1 MQIRITVPSELV
13 RLRDL
18 TAAVDAV
25 LETNA
30 VCREVRDDVRLIAEE
45 IVANAI
51 EYGGSGS
58 ETEIIV
64 EITTL
69 EHHLSIEFRDCGQP
83 FDPLN
88 VAAPVLSASLDE
100 RAVGGLG
107 LHLVHELAESL
118 TYAREDPYN
127 VLRVTVR
134 SDTQPIV

>member
-18 TAAVDAV
+18 TAAIDAV
-25 LETNA
+25 LETNI

-51 EYGGSGS
+51 EYGGNGS

-64 EITTL
+64 EISAL
-69 EHHLSIEFRDCGQP
+69 EHHLTIEFRDCGQA

-88 VAAPVLSASLDE
+88 VAAPMLSASLDE

-118 TYAREDPYN
+118 TYTREDPYN

>member
-51 EYGGSGS
+51 EHGGSDS

-69 EHHLSIEFRDCGQP
+69 ERHLTIEFRDCGRP
-83 FDPLN
+83 FDPLD
-88 VAAPVLSASLDE
+88 VATPALDAPLDE

-118 TYAREDPYN
+118 TYTREDPYN

-134 SDTQPIV
+134 SDTQPVV

>member
-18 TAAVDAV
+18 TAAIDAV

-64 EITTL
+64 QIMAL
-69 EHHLSIEFRDCGQP
+69 DRQLAIEFRDCGRP
-83 FDPLN
+83 FDPLA
-88 VAAPVLSASLDE
+88 VEVPMLDAPLEE
-100 RAVGGLG
+100 RAIGGLG
-107 LHLVHELAESL
+107 LHLVRELAESL
-118 TYAREDPYN
+118 SYTREGPYN

-134 SDTQPIV
+134 SDTQPVV

>member
-1 MQIRITVPSELV
+1 MQIRIMVPSELV

-51 EYGGSGS
+51 EYGGSGA

-64 EITTL
+64 QITAL
-69 EHHLSIEFRDCGQP
+69 ERHLAIEFRDCGQP
-83 FDPLN
+83 FDPLA
-88 VAAPVLSASLDE
+88 VEAPVLDAPLEE
-100 RAVGGLG
+100 RAIGGLG

-118 TYAREDPYN
+118 SYTREDPYN

-134 SDTQPIV
+134 SDAQPVA

>member
-18 TAAVDAV
+18 TAAIDAV

-30 VCREVRDDVRLIAEE
+30 VGREIRDDVRLIAEE

-51 EYGGSGS
+51 EYGGSDA
-58 ETEIIV
+58 ETEIVVDIAAADG
-64 EITTL
+64 T
-69 EHHLSIEFRDCGQP
+69 LSIEFRDRGRP
-83 FDPLN
+83 FDPLA
-88 VAAPVLSASLDE
+88 VAPPALDAPLDE
-100 RAVGGLG
+100 RGIGGLG

-118 TYAREDPYN
+118 SYAREDDCN

-134 SDTQPIV
+134 SHTPTAV

>member
-1 MQIRITVPSELV
+1 MQIRLMVPSELV

-18 TAAVDAV
+18 TAAIDAV

-51 EYGGSGS
+51 EHGGSGA
-58 ETEIIV
+58 ETEIVVQIMA
-64 EITTL
+64 L
-69 EHHLSIEFRDCGQP
+69 ERKLAIEFRDCGRP
-83 FDPLN
+83 FDPLA
-88 VAAPVLSASLDE
+88 VEAPMLDAPLEE
-100 RAVGGLG
+100 RVVGGLG

-118 TYAREDPYN
+118 SYTREDPYN

-134 SDTQPIV
+134 SDTQPVA

>member
-1 MQIRITVPSELV
+1 MVPSELV

-18 TAAVDAV
+18 TAAIDAV

-30 VCREVRDDVRLIAEE
+30 VCREVRDNVRLIAEE

-64 EITTL
+64 EIIAL
-69 EHHLSIEFRDCGQP
+69 EHQLAIEFRDCGRP
-83 FDPLN
+83 FDPLT
-88 VAAPVLSASLDE
+88 VEAPMLDAPLEE
-100 RAVGGLG
+100 RDIGGLG
-107 LHLVHELAESL
+107 LHLVRELADSL
-118 TYAREDPYN
+118 SYTREDPYN

-134 SDTQPIV
+134 SDTQPVA

>member
-1 MQIRITVPSELV
+1 MQIRIMVPSELV

-51 EYGGSGS
+51 EYGGSGA

-64 EITTL
+64 QITAL
-69 EHHLSIEFRDCGQP
+69 ERQLAIEFRDCGRP
-83 FDPLN
+83 FDPLA
-88 VAAPVLSASLDE
+88 VEAPLLDAPLEE
-100 RAVGGLG
+100 RAIGGLG

-118 TYAREDPYN
+118 SYTREDPYN

-134 SDTQPIV
+134 SDAQPVA